1 MSYKEWEIE
10 PNQMTFNH
18 NGLKC
23 QLLRNPQ
30 FGFFNAYVFLPET
43 NIYHGI
49 DYDHI
54 QSLFGKELGVEI
66 TFGEYKGNM
75 WAYGISFSSI
85 RDFIPNEPEGHEL
98 DSLIKAL
105 KNMTGINPTEK
116 DYKNIEYAINKIQ
129 KLAEFLSQGRKQS

>member
-23 QLLRNPQ
+23 KLERNSQ
-30 FGFFNAYVFLPET
+30 FGFFNAYVFLPKT
-43 NIYHGI
+43 NIYHGL

-54 QSLFGKELGVEI
+54 QLMFGKELGIEI
-66 TFGEYKGNM
+66 TFGEYKNGT

-85 RDFIPNEPEGHEL
+85 RDFIPNELEGHEL
-98 DSLIKAL
+98 DGLMKAL
-105 KNMTGINPTEK
+105 KEMTGINPTEK

-129 KLAEFLSQGRKQS
+129 ILAELLSKVKK